1 MPFKKGGKKK
11 KRFKKQPTN
20 TNPKFITRPEGH
32 LQFYATVTKPT
43 GNRHFMVK
51 LHRHDGQNLK
61 PYDDSHNMFENEFRG
76 GLRGNIRKGKWVSPG
91 DMVLVSLRDF
101 SISDNNIDII
111 KKYEYEES
119 KYLKRQYNIITNQDK
134 DNHDDDVS
142 FEFNDNAKQPASIVK
157 KDDGGSYMND
167 AFMPSDEDSEDD
179 VEYNSDDDINNNND
193 DDINDDDNIEFDVD
207 EI

>member
-1 MPFKKGGKKK
+1 MPVNKKGGKKH
-11 KRFKKQPTN
+11 KRYAKDTTT
-20 TNPKFITRPEGH
+20 TNPKFITRPDGH

-61 PYDDSHNMFENEFRG
+61 PFDDEHSLFESEFRG

-101 SISDNNIDII
+101 SMSDKNIDII
-111 KKYEYEES
+111 QKYDYEES
-119 KYLKRQYNIITNQDK
+119 KYLKRQYKIITNQDK
-134 DNHDDDVS
+134 DNDDDDVS
-142 FEFNDNAKQPASIVK
+142 FEYNDIEQKTPSIVK
-157 KDDGGSYMND
+157 KDDGGSYMNES
-167 AFMPSDEDSEDD
+167 FMPSEEESEDESD
-179 VEYNSDDDINNNND
+179 NSLDAIQEKSEEEPDSNNY
-193 DDINDDDNIEFDVD
+193 EFDID

>member
-1 MPFKKGGKKK
+1 MPVNKKGGKKH
-11 KRFKKQPTN
+11 KRFKKEAPSL
-20 TNPKFITRPEGH
+20 NPKFITRPDGH

-51 LHRHDGQNLK
+51 LHRHDGQDLK
-61 PYDDSHNMFENEFRG
+61 PFDDEYSLFESEFRG

-101 SISDNNIDII
+101 SMSDKNIDII

-119 KYLKRQYNIITNQDK
+119 KYLKRKYKIITNQDK

-142 FEFNDNAKQPASIVK
+142 FEYNDIEKKTPSIVK
-157 KDDGGSYMND
+157 KDDGGSYMNES
-167 AFMPSDEDSEDD
+167 FMPSEEESEDESD
-179 VEYNSDDDINNNND
+179 NSLDTIQEKSEEEPDSNNY
-193 DDINDDDNIEFDVD
+193 EFDID

>member
-1 MPFKKGGKKK
+1 MPVNKKGGKKH
-11 KRFKKQPTN
+11 KRFKKEAPSL
-20 TNPKFITRPEGH
+20 NPKFITRPDGH

-51 LHRHDGQNLK
+51 LHRHDGQDLK
-61 PYDDSHNMFENEFRG
+61 SFDDEYSLFESEFRG

-101 SISDNNIDII
+101 SMSDKNIDII

-119 KYLKRQYNIITNQDK
+119 KYLKRKYKIITNQDK

-142 FEFNDNAKQPASIVK
+142 FEYNDIEKKTQSIVK
-157 KDDGGSYMND
+157 KDDGGSYMNES
-167 AFMPSDEDSEDD
+167 FMPSEEESEDESD
-179 VEYNSDDDINNNND
+179 NSLDAIQEKSEEEPDSNNY
-193 DDINDDDNIEFDVD
+193 EFDID

>member
-1 MPFKKGGKKK
+1 MPVNKKGGKKH
-11 KRFKKQPTN
+11 KRFKKEAPGV
-20 TNPKFITRPEGH
+20 NPKFITRPEGH

-51 LHRHDGQNLK
+51 LHQHDGQNLK
-61 PYDDSHNMFENEFRG
+61 PYNDSHSMFENEFRG

-91 DMVLVSLRDF
+91 DLVLVSLRDF
-101 SISDNNIDII
+101 SMSDNNIDII

-134 DNHDDDVS
+134 DNNDNDVS
-142 FEFNDNAKQPASIVK
+142 FEYNDIDKQPTSTVK
-157 KDDGGSYMND
+157 KNEGGSYIND
-167 AFMPSDEDSEDD
+167 AFIPSEEESEDD
-179 VEYNSDDDINNNND
+179 VEDNNNIDINNDNNY
-193 DDINDDDNIEFDVD
+193 EFDVD

>member
-1 MPFKKGGKKK
+1 MPVNKKGGKKH
-11 KRFKKQPTN
+11 KRFKKEAPSL
-20 TNPKFITRPEGH
+20 NPKFITRPDGH

-51 LHRHDGQNLK
+51 LHRHDGQDLK
-61 PYDDSHNMFENEFRG
+61 PFDDEYSLFESEFRG

-101 SISDNNIDII
+101 SMSDKNIDII

-119 KYLKRQYNIITNQDK
+119 KYLKRQYKIITNQDK

-142 FEFNDNAKQPASIVK
+142 FEYNDIEKKTPSIVK
-157 KDDGGSYMND
+157 KDDGGSYMNES
-167 AFMPSDEDSEDD
+167 FMPSEEESEDEND
-179 VEYNSDDDINNNND
+179 NSLDAIQEKSEEEPDSNNY
-193 DDINDDDNIEFDVD
+193 EFDID